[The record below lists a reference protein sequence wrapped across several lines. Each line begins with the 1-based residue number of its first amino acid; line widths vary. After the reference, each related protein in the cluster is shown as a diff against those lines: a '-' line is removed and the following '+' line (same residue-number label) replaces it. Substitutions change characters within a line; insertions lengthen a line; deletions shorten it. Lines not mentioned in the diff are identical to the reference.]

1 MDRERRLAALFDM
14 DGVVL
19 DTEGQYDNFWR
30 EQGRRYHP
38 DKPEFHK
45 MIKGQTMELILK
57 NYFEGNVALQQ
68 QISLELDEFESRMD
82 FPYFPGVAF
91 YPDVTE
97 TWGENRTGY
106 QFKQQEDGSCANGSS
121 GVYRVI

>member
-1 MDRERRLAALFDM
+1 MDRVRRFAALFDM

-82 FPYFPGVAF
+82 FPYFPGVELF
-91 YPDVTE
+91 I
-97 TWGENRTGY
+97 RTL
-106 QFKQQEDGSCANGSS
+106 QKHWLPVQTTRRWLMC
-121 GVYRVI
+121 